1 MALRITSGSF
11 DLSSLKKHLLA
22 QNEYFDSL
30 VSMIPSLGNSTS
42 AASPEDDELTSKYHK
57 GISKDSKET
66 KRALQK
72 AAKNSKSE
80 EPETTLE
87 AKSRIRKREEEA
99 AFQKPTNV
107 MVSGDG
113 EFNQKD
119 EIDSSNC
126 GEVDVDSSATSR
138 IEQLRAKLRAKIAEK
153 KQHLPTFGLT
163 DAIDAAGA
171 VSKRAARRAEKL
183 RRIEAAKARKA
194 ASAGGKSNV
203 ILTSTARTE
212 KNRPMTAVNDVAAE
226 MLTKVENDLEKIN
239 FGTMAGLNS
248 TPNYRNNKSLANL
261 GKKKSLDRL
270 LQEAEAKR
278 QRLKELKESD
288 DTTEREKASRIE
300 WGEVL
305 REAAN
310 TSKQPS
316 DPKLI
321 KKALKRKEKQKASSS
336 KAWEARTK
344 QTEKSMAERQKIR
357 SHNLEK
363 RKLGG
368 SIAANLSKRKIVE
381 EEEEDKDVG
390 HTKRRRMGPH
400 THKNRAG
407 FEGKKQE
414 YINKGDTKKAN
425 DSGKIKSKFQ

>member
-1 MALRITSGSF
+1 MSLRITSGSF

-30 VSMIPSLGNSTS
+30 VTMIPSLGNSAS
-42 AASPEDDELTSKYHK
+42 AASPEDGLLTSKYHK

-72 AAKNSKSE
+72 ASKNTKSE

-99 AFQKPTNV
+99 ALQKPTNI
-107 MVSGDG
+107 MVADDDG
-113 EFNQKD
+113 FNQK
-119 EIDSSNC
+119 EEMDSSGC
-126 GEVDVDSSATSR
+126 GEVDSSTTSR

-153 KQHLPTFGLT
+153 KQHLPTTFGLT
-163 DAIDAAGA
+163 DAGDAAGA
-171 VSKRAARRAEKL
+171 ISKRAARRAEKL
-183 RRIEAAKARKA
+183 RRMEAAKARKA
-194 ASAGGKSNV
+194 AAAGGKSNV
-203 ILTSTARTE
+203 ILTSSAKTH
-212 KNRPMTAVNDVAAE
+212 KNRPMTAGDDIAAE
-226 MLTKVENDLEKIN
+226 MLTKVENDLEGIN
-239 FGTMAGLNS
+239 FGTMAGLHS

-288 DTTEREKASRIE
+288 NTTEREKASRME

-344 QTEKSMAERQKIR
+344 QTEKSMSERQKIR

-381 EEEEDKDVG
+381 EVQDKEVG
-390 HTKRRRMGPH
+390 FTKRRRMGPH

-425 DSGKIKSKFQ
+425 DSGKLKSKFQ

>member
-1 MALRITSGSF
+1 MMSSRITSGSF
-11 DLSSLKKHLLA
+11 DLSSLKNHLLA
-22 QNEYFDSL
+22 HNEYFDSL
-30 VSMIPSLGNSTS
+30 VNMIPSLVNVTS
-42 AASPEDDELTSKYHK
+42 ATSPEDVEFTSKYLK
-57 GISKDSKET
+57 GISKDSKES

-80 EPETTLE
+80 DLDTAVE

-99 AFQKPTNV
+99 ALQTLEVVVGGDKFKQK
-107 MVSGDG
+107 
-113 EFNQKD
+113 K
-119 EIDSSNC
+119 
-126 GEVDVDSSATSR
+126 EVDCPGYEEVDSSATSR

-153 KQHLPTFGLT
+153 KQHLPTLSLADGADT
-163 DAIDAAGA
+163 AGA

-183 RRIEAAKARKA
+183 RRVEAAKARKA
-194 ASAGGKSNV
+194 AATGGKSNV
-203 ILTSTARTE
+203 ILTSSARSE
-212 KNRPMTAVNDVAAE
+212 KNHLVTTVNEDAAE
-226 MLTKVENDLEKIN
+226 NSAKPENDLQGIN
-239 FGTMAGLNS
+239 FGTMAGLDN
-248 TPNYRNNKSLANL
+248 TPNYMNNKSLANL

-288 DTTEREKASRIE
+288 DKTAREKASRIE
-300 WGEVL
+300 WGDVL

-344 QTEKSMAERQKIR
+344 HTEKSMAERQKIR

-381 EEEEDKDVG
+381 ELEDHDVG

-400 THKNRAG
+400 ANKNRAG
-407 FEGKKQE
+407 FEGKKQG
-414 YINKGDTKKAN
+414 YINKSDSNKAT
-425 DSGKIKSKFQ
+425 DSGKVKSKFQ